1 MGDIFK
7 LETHGYG
14 TEIHGNT
21 ISRARIAPQG
31 SQCES
36 NGVHLTKKHE
46 EVTKRGKNKRKLAA
60 RLRERVGKG

>member
-7 LETHGYG
+7 LETDGYG
-14 TEIHGNT
+14 IEIHGNT

-36 NGVHLTKKHE
+36 NGVHFDEKTRRGYEARE
-46 EVTKRGKNKRKLAA
+46 EQTQAGSAV
-60 RLRERVGKG
+60 VGTGW